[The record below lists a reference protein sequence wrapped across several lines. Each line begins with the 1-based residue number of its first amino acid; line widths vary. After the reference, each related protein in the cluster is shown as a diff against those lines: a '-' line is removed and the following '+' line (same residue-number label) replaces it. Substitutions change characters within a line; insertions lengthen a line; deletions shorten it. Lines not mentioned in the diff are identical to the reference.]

1 MDKLVYNNP
10 ENHNYPNNNNNNSS
24 YPIYADASLPE
35 FTFFLIIVFTCT
47 TSFYRLWSY
56 HLKKCIDSRKRQ
68 NLFKPRSV
76 TSNDEENLLNECTIC
91 LDKYKKKEKI
101 IELPCNH
108 TFHEQCIKEWFEKD
122 NNSCPNCRENIT

>member
-1 MDKLVYNNP
+1 MDESIYHNSNNP
-10 ENHNYPNNNNNNSS
+10 DNNNNSS

-35 FTFFLIIVFTCT
+35 FTFILIIAVSCT
-47 TSFYRLWSY
+47 TSFYRLCTY
-56 HLKKCIDSRKRQ
+56 YLKKCIESRQRK

-108 TFHEQCIKEWFEKD
+108 NFHEKCIKEWFEKD